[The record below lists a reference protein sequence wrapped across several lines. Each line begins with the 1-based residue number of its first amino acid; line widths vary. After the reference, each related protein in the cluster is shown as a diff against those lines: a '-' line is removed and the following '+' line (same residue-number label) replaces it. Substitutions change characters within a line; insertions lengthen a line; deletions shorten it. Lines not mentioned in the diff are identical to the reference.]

1 MTSLPDPRHYGAR
14 GAPDRLLELTRAS
27 LATGDPIARSVH
39 NDVLIGAIR
48 TLYDAGED
56 AAVANALA
64 AAASADE
71 YRALSQR
78 AGEATETPLAAGEIG
93 ARLFALPL
101 AIVAGGRAGATLF
114 GALPDADAVSAMLAE
129 HAALGDVQRFSLG
142 NALCGVERLDA
153 VPSGELARASVDE
166 LSRLA
171 GFFEPDPIL
180 LPTADESV
188 HLRFLVGVAWVSSAS
203 RRWISSRD
211 PVGPWA
217 TPLTHLLARQ
227 LALPDVT
234 VLPLARPPVPFA
246 LAAGLGRAAVA
257 ELGFQ
262 LFAGGALRRAR
273 ASIGEPTVTVSAHRV
288 ESGNAS
294 VVGEI
299 RITFSSVFDDT
310 LCDVWRWPLGRE
322 DDLGAIGDSILGFL
336 SECRVGDVVVVAEVV
351 TAEAAGGSGRS
362 H

>member
-1 MTSLPDPRHYGAR
+1 MTSLPDPRQYSAR

-48 TLYDAGED
+48 ALYDAGDD

-64 AAASADE
+64 AAGSADAFG
-71 YRALSQR
+71 ALSRR
-78 AGEATETPLAAGEIG
+78 AGEATEATLAAGEIG

-101 AIVAGGRAGATLF
+101 AIVAGGRAGATIF
-114 GALPDADAVSAMLAE
+114 GALPDVDAVSALLAE

-142 NALCGVERLDA
+142 NALCGVQRLDA
-153 VPSGELARASVDE
+153 VSRGELARASVDE
-166 LSRLA
+166 LARLA
-171 GFFEPDPIL
+171 GVFEPDPIL
-180 LPTADESV
+180 LPAADESV

-234 VLPLARPPVPFA
+234 VLPLARPPAPLA
-246 LAAGLGRAAVA
+246 LAASLGRSAAA

-273 ASIGEPTVTVSAHRV
+273 ASIGEPTVTVSAHRAG
-288 ESGNAS
+288 SGGATAA
-294 VVGEI
+294 GEI
-299 RITFSSVFDDT
+299 RITFSSVFDDA
-310 LCDVWRWPLGRE
+310 LSDAWRWPLGPG
-322 DDLGAIGDSILGFL
+322 DDLRAISGSILGFL
-336 SECRVGDVVVVAEVV
+336 GECRVGDVVVVPEVLAEG
-351 TAEAAGGSGRS
+351 APGGSGRS